1 LATQLNITGN
11 STTNVGFGK
20 GSNAANVQD
29 KGKDVFAALLGVVAP
44 KNEPVT
50 RTEPVEK
57 SQPANTNTTTTSRS
71 SDRSVEVA
79 SSNKQHD
86 KPENPDP
93 VATPVDAQAPI
104 QQVEAEKPKLTELVE
119 GLADLKAK
127 LDAGQPL
134 SEDEMAQLDSLL
146 IDLAQALGVDLS
158 VMPSADELAAMVAN
172 ASADTAP
179 DSLTNKLTEAFGPL
193 AATLAGHTE
202 PNASADFS
210 AQIKSVS
217 DKLAA
222 ILAALN
228 EGDVNPEALAEMDSE
243 LTFDAE
249 LQAALERA
257 LKPTVVDAPEPMLA
271 KPSLDVT
278 ETEVTTKTDTTVA
291 TDPADDVAKAA
302 EPELKVQSTREGQ
315 DKSNSGSEQKTDDRK
330 PIETKPDA
338 KPVAGA
344 AQGATDQQVDPA
356 ATTQPVQ
363 QARVDM
369 VAAPRVVQ
377 AGYQTSQQ
385 QLNLP
390 QLAFEMVRQ
399 VSEGNTR
406 FQIRLDP
413 ADLGKI
419 DVRLDID
426 ASGQVNA
433 RLTVEKAETL
443 DLMQRD
449 QKALERALQQAGLD
463 SSKTN
468 LEFSLKQNPFSGG
481 DQGQNGSGARNPIFA
496 GDADAD
502 EAPLPTV
509 NLYRGNL
516 SASGVN
522 IIA

>member
-1 LATQLNITGN
+1 MATQLNITS
-11 STTNVGFGK
+11 STSAGFNTGK
-20 GSNAANVQD
+20 SNGASNAN
-29 KGKDVFAALLGVVAP
+29 KGEDVFAALLGVVAP
-44 KNEPVT
+44 KSEPVAKSEPVT
-50 RTEPVEK
+50 KSTTQVTRSAETTVKTASNQSQGDKPLPEDPEAIAAPVE
-57 SQPANTNTTTTSRS
+57 
-71 SDRSVEVA
+71 
-79 SSNKQHD
+79 
-86 KPENPDP
+86 
-93 VATPVDAQAPI
+93 AQTPI
-104 QQVEAEKPKLTELVE
+104 QPVEAEEPKLTELVE

-127 LDAGQPL
+127 LEAGAPL
-134 SEDEMAQLDSLL
+134 TEDELAKLDSLL
-146 IDLAQALGVDLS
+146 TDLAQALGVDLS
-158 VMPSADELAAMVAN
+158 NMPSAEQLAAMVAN
-172 ASADTAP
+172 ASAAGAP
-179 DSLTNKLTEAFGPL
+179 DTLTNQLTEAFGPL
-193 AATLAGHTE
+193 ASALEGHVE

-210 AQIKSVS
+210 AQIKSVG

-228 EGDVNPEALAEMDSE
+228 EGDVDPDALAEMDSE

-249 LQAALERA
+249 LKAALERA
-257 LKPTVVDAPEPMLA
+257 LKPTTVEVPEPVLA
-271 KPSLDVT
+271 KPALDMKETDIGIKAGATT
-278 ETEVTTKTDTTVA
+278 ETKPEA
-291 TDPADDVAKAA
+291 ELAKASNA
-302 EPELKVQSTREGQ
+302 ELKVQPAQDGQ
-315 DKSNSGSEQKTDDRK
+315 DKANNGNEQKSDDRK
-330 PIETKPDA
+330 PIETRPDA
-338 KPVAGA
+338 KPVAA
-344 AQGATDQQVDPA
+344 ATQTATEQQVDPT
-356 ATTQPVQ
+356 ATPQPIQ
-363 QARVDM
+363 QARVDL

-433 RLTVEKAETL
+433 RLSVEKAETL

-481 DQGQNGSGARNPIFA
+481 DQGQNGNGRNPLF
-496 GDADAD
+496 GGNTGGEVD
-502 EAPLPTV
+502 EAPLPAV
-509 NLYRGNL
+509 SLYRGNL